1 MNGPR
6 RLVKLTTRAFASLAL
21 NVRQSSR
28 WMKTMAGRMSPCPV
42 RPRDASPELI
52 AQLGKLPRMRKNPAF
67 RKVKSPEFQSIF
79 TPELKELEAMFKKY
93 DYELRIAGGAV
104 RDILMS
110 IPPKDIDLAT
120 TATPDQMKAMFEKEE
135 VRMINANGEKH
146 GTITPRINDKE
157 NFEVTTL
164 RIDIRTDGR
173 HAEVIY
179 TTNWQ
184 LDANR
189 RDLTINSMFLGFD
202 GTVYDYFYGFDDLQ
216 ERRVVFVGEAG
227 IRIKEDF
234 LRILRYF
241 RFYGRIAKDENNH
254 DEATL
259 AAVKENAGGLAKI
272 SGERIWTELQKI
284 VVGNYGSELLLEMH
298 RCNLFEHIGLPV
310 EPNLEEYERLCEA
323 LKNFDKPH
331 YPILYIAGMLHS
343 VEDAIAMHK
352 RLKLSAYERDL
363 ARFITQ
369 EREKVDTDYT
379 TLRDYQKLCLKKY
392 IQRDYVEQL
401 LKYSNK
407 LELYNQLKSWVQPEF
422 PIRGNTLA
430 EHGLKKIRLGLVLEE
445 LRLLWADSDFQLND
459 IDLLKKIPDILEKIP
474 SSPIKAK
481 RSK

>member
-6 RLVKLTTRAFASLAL
+6 CLAKLSTRALASLAL
-21 NVRQSSR
+21 NLRQRSR
-28 WMKTMAGRMSPCPV
+28 WMKTMAVHMSPREP
-42 RPRDASPELI
+42 SPELI
-52 AQLGKLPRMRKNPAF
+52 AQLGKPPRMRTNPAF
-67 RKVKSPEFQSIF
+67 KKVQTPEFQSIF
-79 TPELKELEAMFKKY
+79 TPELKELVGLFDKY

-120 TATPDQMKAMFEKEE
+120 TATPEQMKEMFEKEE

-173 HAEVIY
+173 HAEVMY
-179 TTNWQ
+179 TTDWQ

-202 GTVYDYFYGFDDLQ
+202 GTVYDYFYGYDDLQ
-216 ERRVVFVGEAG
+216 ERRVVFVGDADV
-227 IRIKEDF
+227 RIKEDF

-241 RFYGRIAKDENNH
+241 RFYGRIANEENNH

-259 AAVKENAGGLAKI
+259 AAIKENAGGLARI

-284 VVGNYGSELLLEMH
+284 VVGNYGPALLLEMH

-310 EPNLEEYERLCEA
+310 EPNLEEFERLCAA
-323 LKNFDKPH
+323 LEHFEKPH
-331 YPILYIAGMLHS
+331 YPILYMTGMLHS
-343 VEDAIAMHK
+343 AEDAMAMHK

-369 EREKVDTDYT
+369 EREKVGTDYT
-379 TLRDYQKLCLKKY
+379 TLRDYQKLCLQKY

-401 LKYSNK
+401 LKYSDK
-407 LELYNQLKSWVQPEF
+407 QELYNQLKSWVKPNF
-422 PIRGNTLA
+422 PIRGNALA
-430 EHGLKKIRLGLVLEE
+430 EHGLKGIRLGLVMDE
-445 LRLLWADSDFQLND
+445 LKLLWADSDFQLSYD
-459 IDLLKKIPDILEKIP
+459 DLVKRIPDVLEKIP
-474 SSPIKAK
+474 SSP
-481 RSK
+481 SKVKSMK